1 MKTDFG
7 WALRTMNLGYRVT
20 RKSWKSPATF
30 IELQFPDRHNH
41 TTHRY
46 IAFNNT
52 FTIEAEL
59 GDIEPTMTTWTPT
72 QLDLLAEDW
81 QLSSVDPE
89 YDRAQPWI
97 GYAPWKDSDYCEE
110 MSNV

>member
-1 MKTDFG
+1 
-7 WALRTMNLGYRVT
+7 
-20 RKSWKSPATF
+20 
-30 IELQFPDRHNH
+30 
-41 TTHRY
+41 
-46 IAFNNT
+46 
-52 FTIEAEL
+52 L

-81 QLSSVDPE
+81 QLSSVDPG